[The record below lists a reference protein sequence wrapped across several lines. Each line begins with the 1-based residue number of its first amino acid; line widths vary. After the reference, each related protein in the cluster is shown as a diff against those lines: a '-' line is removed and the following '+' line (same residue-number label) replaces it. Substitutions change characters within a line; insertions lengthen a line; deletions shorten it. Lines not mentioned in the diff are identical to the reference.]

1 MQSLHL
7 SDSRVSFCGAGMSK
21 GMGDE
26 DGCVDSQLFSLN
38 GVLGYRDKVVTTP
51 TTRDSIS

>member
-1 MQSLHL
+1 
-7 SDSRVSFCGAGMSK
+7 MSK

-38 GVLGYRDKVVTTP
+38 GVLRYRDKSG
-51 TTRDSIS
+51 DNSHYQEQY

>member
-1 MQSLHL
+1 
-7 SDSRVSFCGAGMSK
+7 MSK

-38 GVLGYRDKVVTTP
+38 GVLRYRDKAVTTP
-51 TTRDSIS
+51 TTRNSIS